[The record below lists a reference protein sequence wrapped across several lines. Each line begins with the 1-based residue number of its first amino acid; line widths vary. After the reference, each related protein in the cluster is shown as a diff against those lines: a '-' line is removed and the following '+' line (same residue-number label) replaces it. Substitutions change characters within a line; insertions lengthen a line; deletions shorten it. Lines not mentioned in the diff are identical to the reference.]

1 MAGVT
6 EQGFI
11 RKTRDEILSDLE
23 EKYKMSLGQD
33 IDLSIL
39 SEDGMRMRIL
49 ADELDSIHQLAE
61 SVFYSNF
68 AHTATGASLDRVLNP
83 LGSERQPAKR
93 SIVALKFL
101 GVNGSFVDVGTI
113 CQTGSGL
120 QFITIQSGVIAGGF
134 VILNAQA
141 LSLEYGINGDV
152 AANAITTINTAI
164 AGVDSVTNPEPA
176 RGGRSIETDV
186 EYLNRFL
193 NEGINGGSSAAN
205 VQGVLNQIESVLT
218 AIVYENNTDFVD
230 VDGRPPHSMEAVIEG
245 GTPEEIGET
254 LLRNWPGG
262 IESFGSQNATVLDTK
277 GVARTYHFNRPADV
291 LVFVKIDIV
300 RDLALWVPGSETI
313 VKTNCIKVVGGVDT
327 LGATSTAFKG
337 DGTGADVF
345 SWKLIASQSGLS
357 EYDSVKVLGIK
368 SMTAK
373 VGLSSPATLDEL
385 SINSRQRAKLI
396 TANIQVNLI

>member
-23 EKYKMSLGQD
+23 EKYKTSLGQD

-176 RGGRSIETDV
+176 RGGRSIETDA

-291 LVFVKIDIV
+291 LAFVKIDIV
-300 RDLALWVPGSETI
+300 RDLALWVSGSETI

-327 LGATSTAFKG
+327 IGATSTAFKG

>member
-23 EKYKMSLGQD
+23 EKYKTSLGQD

-176 RGGRSIETDV
+176 RGGRSIETDA

-327 LGATSTAFKG
+327 IGATSTAFKG

>member
-23 EKYKMSLGQD
+23 EKYKTSLGQD

-176 RGGRSIETDV
+176 RGGRSIETDA

-230 VDGRPPHSMEAVIEG
+230 VDGRPAHSMEAVIEG

-300 RDLALWVPGSETI
+300 RDLALWVSGSETI

-327 LGATSTAFKG
+327 IGATSTAFKG